1 MAILNQQFRVIAAG
15 QRGLVSVKQA
25 QASGLTEMDLRR
37 LVRRGWLQQ
46 VQPRVYRLVG
56 TPDDP
61 FAPVLA
67 AVLSASE
74 GHEQGSAWRPER
86 TARVRLPGLPAVA
99 SHHTAAALHGLHRVG
114 RLEPVEICVP
124 QGHRDELWKVIVHRT
139 RRLEECDVVDVEGI
153 ACTSPARTL
162 IDMAAKVDRPM
173 LTALVDDSLGLGLV
187 GRAWLKR
194 RAEALRNGRSGV
206 GLIVNL
212 TADGAEGNFRSWLE
226 RRAAFILETGQI
238 PRPIWN
244 HPVHEAGRLL
254 GIADACW
261 QTARL
266 IAEFDGLRFHS
277 TPQQRRDDA
286 TRERNLVL
294 AGWRVL
300 RFTWQDVE
308 QKPQT
313 VVEALRTALATAI

>member
-1 MAILNQQFRVIAAG
+1 MNALDHQLRLTAAG
-15 QRGLVSVKQA
+15 QRGLVSVQQA
-25 QASGLTEMDLRR
+25 RTCGLTDMDLRR
-37 LVRRGWLQQ
+37 MVRRGWLQQ

-74 GHEQGSAWRPER
+74 GHERGPAWRAER
-86 TARVRLPGLPAVA
+86 TSRARLPGLPAVA
-99 SHHTAAALHGLHRVG
+99 SHFTAAALHGLQRVG
-114 RLEPVEICVP
+114 RLAPIEICVP
-124 QGHRDELWKVIVHRT
+124 QGHRDELWDVVVHRT
-139 RRLEECDVVDVEGI
+139 RRLEECDVVEAQGI

-162 IDMAAKVDRPM
+162 IDLAAKVDRHL
-173 LTALVDDSLGLGLV
+173 LTALIDDSLGLGLV
-187 GRAWLKR
+187 GRAWLTR
-194 RAEALRNGRSGV
+194 RAEALRSGRPGV
-206 GLIVNL
+206 GLILNL
-212 TADGAEGNFRSWLE
+212 TGEGAEGNFRSWLE
-226 RRAAFILETGQI
+226 RRAAFVIEAGQI

-286 TRERNLVL
+286 ARERKLVL

-308 QKPQT
+308 QKPQS